1 MAGGGRSAPPTRDS
15 VATVTD
21 AESSLSSREASVD
34 APPTGG
40 ALPEGAVN
48 IAVGLIIA
56 GVATYA
62 FFRVGASA
70 LGGDEEFAPIA
81 AMWFA
86 MFALAPGF
94 FLPIEQELGRALAH
108 RRALGE
114 GGRPVVTKIAALT
127 LVVSIVVVVGLAIS
141 SPWLTGS
148 YFSGD
153 WLMFAALIIGFLSY
167 APVHLSRG
175 ICSGQGRFT
184 PFAVVVAS
192 DGVMKIVGTVAL
204 TAIGITAVGAYAFAI
219 AVAPLF
225 AVVAI
230 GLRGSLRTE
239 PGPPAQWREITQNF
253 GWLLLGT
260 ACAAVLL
267 NAGPIAANILASENE
282 ADAVTRFSYGVLLAR
297 VPLFMFQAIQ
307 ASLLPR
313 LARLAAQRSFDE
325 FRRGLRLLVIVVAAI
340 GVAGTI
346 FGALLGPW
354 TLRLVYDADLGGR
367 TLAMLALSSALYMM
381 ALAVSQA
388 VLALEDHAYVAL
400 GWVISLITFVI
411 GTWLSSDDVFQ
422 RIEIGL
428 VASSAAAVIA
438 FGLRLR
444 RRLSTLT

>member
-1 MAGGGRSAPPTRDS
+1 
-15 VATVTD
+15 VTD

-40 ALPEGAVN
+40 ALPEGAVT

-70 LGGDEEFAPIA
+70 LGGDEKFAPIA

-153 WLMFAALIIGFLSY
+153 WLMFGALIIGFLSY

-325 FRRGLRLLVIVVAAI
+325 FRRGLRLLVIVVAGI

-444 RRLSTLT
+444 RRLSRLT

>member
-1 MAGGGRSAPPTRDS
+1 MAGGGRSAPSTRDS
-15 VATVTD
+15 VSPVTD

-40 ALPEGAVN
+40 ALPEGAVT
-48 IAVGLIIA
+48 IAIGLIIA

-108 RRALGE
+108 RRALGQ

-127 LVVSIVVVVGLAIS
+127 LVVSTVVVVGLAIS

-148 YFSGD
+148 YFSGN
-153 WLMFAALIIGFLSY
+153 WLMFGALIIGFLSY

-204 TAIGITAVGAYAFAI
+204 TVIGTTAVGAYAFAI

-225 AVVAI
+225 AVIAI
-230 GLRGSLRTE
+230 GMRGSLRTE

-260 ACAAVLL
+260 TCAATLL

-325 FRRGLRLLVIVVAAI
+325 FRRGLRLLVIVVAGI

-354 TLRLVYDADLGGR
+354 TLRLVYDADLGSR

-400 GWVISLITFVI
+400 GWVISIIMFVI

>member
-1 MAGGGRSAPPTRDS
+1 M
-15 VATVTD
+15 TD
-21 AESSLSSREASVD
+21 AESSLTSRETLVD
-34 APPTGG
+34 APPNGG
-40 ALPEGAVN
+40 ALPEGAVT
-48 IAVGLIIA
+48 IAIGLIIA

-81 AMWFA
+81 ALWFA

-108 RRALGE
+108 RRALGY
-114 GGRPVVTKIAALT
+114 GGGPVVAKIAVLT
-127 LVVSIVVVVGLAIS
+127 LVVSVVVVIGLAIS
-141 SPWLTGS
+141 APWLTSS

-153 WLMFAALIIGFLSY
+153 WWMFGALIIGFLSY

-192 DGVMKIVGTVAL
+192 DGVMKIAGTIAL
-204 TAIGITAVGAYAFAI
+204 AAIGITAIGAYAFAI
-219 AVAPLF
+219 AVAPLL
-225 AVVAI
+225 AVAAI
-230 GLRGSLRTE
+230 SVRGHLRTNA
-239 PGPPAQWREITQNF
+239 GPPAQWREITQNF

-260 ACAAVLL
+260 VCAALLL
-267 NAGPIAANILASENE
+267 NAGPIAANLLASDSQ

-325 FRRGLRLLVIVVAAI
+325 FRRGLRLLVLVVTGI

-346 FGALLGPW
+346 YGALLGPW
-354 TLRLVYDADLGGR
+354 TLRLVYNADLTGT

-381 ALAVSQA
+381 ALAISQA

-400 GWVISLITFVI
+400 GWVIALITFI
-411 GTWLSSDDVFQ
+411 LGTWLSSDDAFQ

-428 VASSAAAVIA
+428 VASSLAAVAA

-444 RRLSTLT
+444 RRLSALN

>member
-1 MAGGGRSAPPTRDS
+1 MTDAVAPVPDQQIRSREQGRS
-15 VATVTD
+15 
-21 AESSLSSREASVD
+21 
-34 APPTGG
+34 GG
-40 ALPEGAVN
+40 AIPEGAIT
-48 IAVGLIIA
+48 IAIGLIIA
-56 GVATYA
+56 GIATYA

-108 RRALGE
+108 RRALDQ
-114 GGRPVVTKIAALT
+114 GGRPVVIKVSILT
-127 LVVSIVVVVGLAIS
+127 LVVSVIVIAVLGIS

-148 YFSGD
+148 YFAGD
-153 WLMFAALIIGFLSY
+153 WWMFGALLIGFAAY

-175 ICSGQGRFT
+175 ICSGLGRFT

-192 DGVMKIVGTVAL
+192 DGVMKILGTVLLA
-204 TAIGITAVGAYAFAI
+204 AIGIAAVGAYAFAI

-230 GLRGSLRTE
+230 GLGGFLRTE
-239 PGPPAQWREITQNF
+239 PGPPAQWREVSQNF

-260 ACAAVLL
+260 SCAAVLL
-267 NAGPIAANILASENE
+267 NAGPIAANILAGDND
-282 ADAVTRFSYGVLLAR
+282 ADAVTRFGYGVLLAR

-313 LARLAAQRSFDE
+313 LARLAAQESFDE
-325 FRRGLRLLVIVVAAI
+325 FRRGLRLLIIVVAGI
-340 GVAGTI
+340 GVIGTMS
-346 FGALLGPW
+346 GGLLGPW
-354 TLRLVYDADLGGR
+354 ALKLIYGAELSGR

-381 ALAVSQA
+381 AIAVSQA

-400 GWVISLITFVI
+400 GWGIAVVTFFA
-411 GTWLSSDDVFQ
+411 GTWLSSDELFQ

-428 VASSAAAVIA
+428 VTSSTAAVGA
-438 FGLRLR
+438 FSIRLRARLR
-444 RRLSTLT
+444 RLV

>member
-1 MAGGGRSAPPTRDS
+1 M
-15 VATVTD
+15 TD

-40 ALPEGAVN
+40 ALPEGAVT
-48 IAVGLIIA
+48 IAIGLIIA
-56 GVATYA
+56 GAATYA

-114 GGRPVVTKIAALT
+114 GGRPVVTKIATLT
-127 LVVSIVVVVGLAIS
+127 SVVSIVVVVGLAIS

-148 YFSGD
+148 YFAGD

-204 TAIGITAVGAYAFAI
+204 TVIGITAVGAYAFAI

-325 FRRGLRLLVIVVAAI
+325 FRRGLRLLVIVVAGI

-400 GWVISLITFVI
+400 GWVISVITFVV

>member
-1 MAGGGRSAPPTRDS
+1 M
-15 VATVTD
+15 TD
-21 AESSLSSREASVD
+21 AESSLSSREASAD

-40 ALPEGAVN
+40 ALPEGAVT
-48 IAVGLIIA
+48 IAVGLIIT

-153 WLMFAALIIGFLSY
+153 WLMFGALIIGFLSY

-388 VLALEDHAYVAL
+388 VLALEDHAYMAL
-400 GWVISLITFVI
+400 GWVISLITFVT

-444 RRLSTLT
+444 WRLSTLT

>member
-1 MAGGGRSAPPTRDS
+1 M
-15 VATVTD
+15 TD
-21 AESSLSSREASVD
+21 AESSLTSRETLVD
-34 APPTGG
+34 APPNGG
-40 ALPEGAVN
+40 ALPEGAVT

-81 AMWFA
+81 ALWFA

-108 RRALGE
+108 RRALGY
-114 GGRPVVTKIAALT
+114 GGGPVVAKIAILT
-127 LVVSIVVVVGLAIS
+127 LAVSVVVVIGLAS
-141 SPWLTGS
+141 SAPWLTSS

-153 WLMFAALIIGFLSY
+153 WWMFGALIIGFLSY

-192 DGVMKIVGTVAL
+192 DGVMKIAGTIAL
-204 TAIGITAVGAYAFAI
+204 TAIGITAIGAYAFAI
-219 AVAPLF
+219 AVAPLL

-230 GLRGSLRTE
+230 SVRGHLRTN

-260 ACAAVLL
+260 VCAAVLL
-267 NAGPIAANILASENE
+267 NAGPIAANLLASDSQ

-325 FRRGLRLLVIVVAAI
+325 FRRGLRLLVLVVTGI

-346 FGALLGPW
+346 YGALLGPW
-354 TLRLVYDADLGGR
+354 TLRLVYNADLTGS

-381 ALAVSQA
+381 ALAISQA

-400 GWVISLITFVI
+400 GWVIALITFI
-411 GTWLSSDDVFQ
+411 LGTWLSSDDAFQ

-428 VASSAAAVIA
+428 VASSLAAVTT

-444 RRLSTLT
+444 RRLGALN

>member
-1 MAGGGRSAPPTRDS
+1 M
-15 VATVTD
+15 TD

-40 ALPEGAVN
+40 ALPEGAVT

-148 YFSGD
+148 YFSGE

-184 PFAVVVAS
+184 PFAVIVAS

-313 LARLAAQRSFDE
+313 LARLAAQRSFEE

-354 TLRLVYDADLGGR
+354 TLRLVYEADLGGR

>member
-1 MAGGGRSAPPTRDS
+1 M
-15 VATVTD
+15 TD

-40 ALPEGAVN
+40 ALPEGAVT
-48 IAVGLIIA
+48 IAVGLIIT

-153 WLMFAALIIGFLSY
+153 WLMFGALIIGFLSY

-400 GWVISLITFVI
+400 GWVISLITFVT

>member
-1 MAGGGRSAPPTRDS
+1 M
-15 VATVTD
+15 TD

-34 APPTGG
+34 APSNGG
-40 ALPEGAVN
+40 ALPEGAVT

-94 FLPIEQELGRALAH
+94 YLPIEQELGRALAH

-325 FRRGLRLLVIVVAAI
+325 FRRGLRLLVIVVAGI

-367 TLAMLALSSALYMM
+367 TRATLALSSALYMM

-400 GWVISLITFVI
+400 GWVISIITFVI

-444 RRLSTLT
+444 RRLSTVT

>member
-1 MAGGGRSAPPTRDS
+1 MLGIALIS
-15 VATVTD
+15 VTD
-21 AESSLSSREASVD
+21 AVTPVPDPQMRSRDTSRS
-34 APPTGG
+34 GG
-40 ALPEGAVN
+40 AIPEGAIT
-48 IAVGLIIA
+48 IAIGLIIA
-56 GVATYA
+56 GIATYA

-108 RRALGE
+108 RRALGQ
-114 GGRPVVTKIAALT
+114 GGRSVVKKVSILT
-127 LVVSIVVVVGLAIS
+127 LIVSTMVVLVLTIS

-148 YFSGD
+148 YFAGD
-153 WLMFAALIIGFLSY
+153 WWMFGALLVGFAAY

-175 ICSGQGRFT
+175 ICSGLGRFT

-192 DGVMKIVGTVAL
+192 DGVMKILGTVLLAM
-204 TAIGITAVGAYAFAI
+204 IGITAVGAYAFAI
-219 AVAPLF
+219 AIAPLF

-230 GLRGSLRTE
+230 GLGGKLRTE
-239 PGPPAQWREITQNF
+239 PGPPAQWREVSQNF

-267 NAGPIAANILASENE
+267 NAGPIAANLLSSDAD
-282 ADAVTRFSYGVLLAR
+282 ADAVTRFGYGVLLAR

-313 LARLAAQRSFDE
+313 LARLAAQESFDE
-325 FRRGLRLLVIVVAAI
+325 FRRGLRLLIIVVAII
-340 GVAGTI
+340 GVIGTI
-346 FGALLGPW
+346 GGGLVGPW
-354 TLRLVYDADLGGR
+354 TLELVYKAELSGR

-381 ALAVSQA
+381 AIAVSQA

-400 GWVISLITFVI
+400 GWVTAVVTFI
-411 GTWLSSDDVFQ
+411 AGTWVSSDDLFQ

-428 VASSAAAVIA
+428 VASSAAAVLS
-438 FGLRLR
+438 FGLRLSFR
-444 RRLSTLT
+444 LRRLD

>member
-1 MAGGGRSAPPTRDS
+1 MVGQLPQQGIALPP
-15 VATVTD
+15 VTD

-34 APPTGG
+34 APPTGR
-40 ALPEGAVN
+40 ALPEGAVT

-153 WLMFAALIIGFLSY
+153 WLMFGALIIGFLSY

-267 NAGPIAANILASENE
+267 NAGPIAANILASESE

>member
-1 MAGGGRSAPPTRDS
+1 MIGHPRDRA
-15 VATVTD
+15 VAFIPVTD
-21 AESSLSSREASVD
+21 TAAPFPGQEETSLSANRS
-34 APPTGG
+34 GG
-40 ALPEGAVN
+40 AIPEGAVT
-48 IAVGLIIA
+48 IAIGLIVA
-56 GVATYA
+56 GIATYA

-108 RRALGE
+108 RRALGQ
-114 GGRPVVTKIAALT
+114 GGRSVVVKVSILT
-127 LVVSIVVVVGLAIS
+127 LIVSVTVIAVLTIS

-148 YFSGD
+148 YFAGD
-153 WLMFAALIIGFLSY
+153 WWMFGALLVGFAAY

-175 ICSGQGRFT
+175 ICSGLGRFT

-192 DGVMKIVGTVAL
+192 DGVMKILGTVLLA
-204 TAIGITAVGAYAFAI
+204 AIGIAAVGAYAFAI
-219 AVAPLF
+219 AIAPLF

-230 GLRGSLRTE
+230 GLGGYLRTE
-239 PGPPAQWREITQNF
+239 PGPPAEWREVSQNF

-267 NAGPIAANILASENE
+267 NAGPIAANILATESD
-282 ADAVTRFSYGVLLAR
+282 ADAVTRFGYGVLLAR

-313 LARLAAQRSFDE
+313 LARLAAQESFEE
-325 FRRGLRLLVIVVAAI
+325 FRRGLRLLIIVVAGI
-340 GVAGTI
+340 GTI
-346 FGALLGPW
+346 GTIAGGLLGPW
-354 TLRLVYDADLGGR
+354 TLKLVYGADLSGR

-400 GWVISLITFVI
+400 GWGIAAVTFI
-411 GTWLSSDDVFQ
+411 AGTWLSSEELFQ

-428 VASSAAAVIA
+428 VASSAAAVGA
-438 FGLRLR
+438 FSLRLR
-444 RRLSTLT
+444 YRLQRLN

>member
-1 MAGGGRSAPPTRDS
+1 M
-15 VATVTD
+15 TD
-21 AESSLSSREASVD
+21 AESSLTSRETLVD
-34 APPTGG
+34 APPNGG
-40 ALPEGAVN
+40 ALPEGAVT
-48 IAVGLIIA
+48 IAIGLIIA

-81 AMWFA
+81 ALWFA

-108 RRALGE
+108 RRALGY
-114 GGRPVVTKIAALT
+114 GGGPVVAKIAFLT
-127 LVVSIVVVVGLAIS
+127 LVVSVVVVIGLAIS
-141 SPWLTGS
+141 APWLTSS

-153 WLMFAALIIGFLSY
+153 WWMFGALIIGFLSY

-192 DGVMKIVGTVAL
+192 DGVMKIAGTIAL
-204 TAIGITAVGAYAFAI
+204 TSIGITAIGAYAFAI
-219 AVAPLF
+219 AVAPLL
-225 AVVAI
+225 AVLAI
-230 GLRGSLRTE
+230 SARGHLRTN

-260 ACAAVLL
+260 VCAAVLL
-267 NAGPIAANILASENE
+267 NAGPIAANLLASDNQ
-282 ADAVTRFSYGVLLAR
+282 ADAVTRFGYGVLLAR

-325 FRRGLRLLVIVVAAI
+325 FRRGLRLLVLVVTGI

-346 FGALLGPW
+346 YGALLGPW
-354 TLRLVYDADLGGR
+354 TLRLVYNADLTGS

-381 ALAVSQA
+381 ALAISQA

-400 GWVISLITFVI
+400 GWVIALITFI
-411 GTWLSSDDVFQ
+411 LGTWLSSDDAFQ

-428 VASSAAAVIA
+428 VASSLAAVTA

-444 RRLSTLT
+444 RRLSALN

>member
-1 MAGGGRSAPPTRDS
+1 MVGQRPQQGIAFPP
-15 VATVTD
+15 VTD

-40 ALPEGAVN
+40 ALPEGAVT
-48 IAVGLIIA
+48 IAIGLIVA

-127 LVVSIVVVVGLAIS
+127 LVVSIVVIIGLAIS

-325 FRRGLRLLVIVVAAI
+325 FRRGLRLLVIVVAGI

-367 TLAMLALSSALYMM
+367 TLATLALSSALYMM

>member
-1 MAGGGRSAPPTRDS
+1 M
-15 VATVTD
+15 TD

-40 ALPEGAVN
+40 ALPEGAVT
-48 IAVGLIIA
+48 IAIGLIIA

-153 WLMFAALIIGFLSY
+153 WLMFGALIIGFLSY

-267 NAGPIAANILASENE
+267 NAGPIAANILASESE

-428 VASSAAAVIA
+428 VTSSAAAVIA

>member
-1 MAGGGRSAPPTRDS
+1 M
-15 VATVTD
+15 TD
-21 AESSLSSREASVD
+21 AESSLTSRETLVD
-34 APPTGG
+34 APPNGG
-40 ALPEGAVN
+40 ALPEGAVT

-81 AMWFA
+81 ALWFA

-108 RRALGE
+108 RRALGY
-114 GGRPVVTKIAALT
+114 GGGPVVAKIAILT
-127 LVVSIVVVVGLAIS
+127 LAVSVVVVIGLAS
-141 SPWLTGS
+141 SAPWLTSS

-153 WLMFAALIIGFLSY
+153 WLMFGALVIGFLSY

-192 DGVMKIVGTVAL
+192 DGVMKIAGTIAL
-204 TAIGITAVGAYAFAI
+204 TAIGITAIGAYAFAI
-219 AVAPLF
+219 AVAPLL

-230 GLRGSLRTE
+230 SVRGHLRTN

-260 ACAAVLL
+260 VCAAVLL
-267 NAGPIAANILASENE
+267 NAGPIAANLLASDSQ

-325 FRRGLRLLVIVVAAI
+325 FRRGLRLLVLVVTGI

-346 FGALLGPW
+346 YGALLGPW
-354 TLRLVYDADLGGR
+354 TLRLVYNADLTGS

-381 ALAVSQA
+381 ALAISQA

-400 GWVISLITFVI
+400 GWVIALITFI
-411 GTWLSSDDVFQ
+411 LGTWLSSDDAFQ

-428 VASSAAAVIA
+428 VASSLAAVTT

-444 RRLSTLT
+444 RRLGALN

>member
-1 MAGGGRSAPPTRDS
+1 M
-15 VATVTD
+15 TD

-40 ALPEGAVN
+40 ALPEGAVT

-325 FRRGLRLLVIVVAAI
+325 FRSGLRLLVIVVAGI

>member
-1 MAGGGRSAPPTRDS
+1 MVGQHPQQRIAFPA
-15 VATVTD
+15 VTD

-40 ALPEGAVN
+40 ALPEGAVT
-48 IAVGLIIA
+48 IAIGLIIA

-108 RRALGE
+108 RRALGQ

-127 LVVSIVVVVGLAIS
+127 LVVSTVVVVGLAIS

-148 YFSGD
+148 YFSGN
-153 WLMFAALIIGFLSY
+153 WLMFGALIIGFLSY

-204 TAIGITAVGAYAFAI
+204 TVIGTTAVGAYAFAI

-225 AVVAI
+225 AVIAI
-230 GLRGSLRTE
+230 GMRGSLRTE

-325 FRRGLRLLVIVVAAI
+325 FRRGLRLLVIVVAGI

-400 GWVISLITFVI
+400 GWVISIITFVI

>member
-1 MAGGGRSAPPTRDS
+1 M
-15 VATVTD
+15 TD
-21 AESSLSSREASVD
+21 AESSLTSRETLVD
-34 APPTGG
+34 SPPNGG
-40 ALPEGAVN
+40 ALPEGAVT
-48 IAVGLIIA
+48 IAIGLIIA

-81 AMWFA
+81 ALWFA

-108 RRALGE
+108 RRALGY
-114 GGRPVVTKIAALT
+114 GGGPVVAKIAFLT
-127 LVVSIVVVVGLAIS
+127 LVVSVVVVIGLAIS
-141 SPWLTGS
+141 APWLTSS

-153 WLMFAALIIGFLSY
+153 WWMFGALIIGFLSY

-192 DGVMKIVGTVAL
+192 DGVMKIAGTIAL
-204 TAIGITAVGAYAFAI
+204 TSIGITAIGAYAFAI
-219 AVAPLF
+219 AVAPLL
-225 AVVAI
+225 AVLAI
-230 GLRGSLRTE
+230 SARGHLRTN

-260 ACAAVLL
+260 VCAAVLL
-267 NAGPIAANILASENE
+267 NAGPIAANLLASDNQ
-282 ADAVTRFSYGVLLAR
+282 ADAVTRFGYGVLLAR

-325 FRRGLRLLVIVVAAI
+325 FRRGLRLLVLVVTGI

-346 FGALLGPW
+346 YGALLGPW
-354 TLRLVYDADLGGR
+354 TLRLVYNADLTGS

-381 ALAVSQA
+381 ALAISQA

-400 GWVISLITFVI
+400 GWVIALITFI
-411 GTWLSSDDVFQ
+411 LGTWLSSDDAFQ

-428 VASSAAAVIA
+428 VASSLAAVTA

-444 RRLSTLT
+444 RRLSALN

>member
-1 MAGGGRSAPPTRDS
+1 M
-15 VATVTD
+15 TD

-34 APPTGG
+34 APPSGG
-40 ALPEGAVN
+40 ALPEGAVT

-127 LVVSIVVVVGLAIS
+127 LVVSIVVVVGLTIS

-153 WLMFAALIIGFLSY
+153 WLMFGALIIGFLSY

-354 TLRLVYDADLGGR
+354 TLRLVYDADLSGR

-411 GTWLSSDDVFQ
+411 GTWLLSDDVFQ

>member
-1 MAGGGRSAPPTRDS
+1 M
-15 VATVTD
+15 TD

-40 ALPEGAVN
+40 ALPEGAVT
-48 IAVGLIIA
+48 IAIGLIIA

-108 RRALGE
+108 RRALGQ

-127 LVVSIVVVVGLAIS
+127 LVVSIVVVVGLVIS

-153 WLMFAALIIGFLSY
+153 WLMFGALIIGFLSY

-192 DGVMKIVGTVAL
+192 DGVMKIVGTVTL

-219 AVAPLF
+219 AIAPLF

-230 GLRGSLRTE
+230 GMRGSLRTE

-267 NAGPIAANILASENE
+267 NAGPIAANILASESE

-325 FRRGLRLLVIVVAAI
+325 FRRGLRLLVIVVAGI

-346 FGALLGPW
+346 FGGLLGPW
-354 TLRLVYDADLGGR
+354 TLKLVYDADLGGR

-400 GWVISLITFVI
+400 GWVISVITFVI

-438 FGLRLR
+438 FALRLR
-444 RRLSTLT
+444 RRLSTLN

>member
-1 MAGGGRSAPPTRDS
+1 M
-15 VATVTD
+15 TD

-40 ALPEGAVN
+40 ALPEGAVT

-127 LVVSIVVVVGLAIS
+127 LVVSIVVIIGLTIS

>member
-1 MAGGGRSAPPTRDS
+1 MVGQLPQQGIALPP
-15 VATVTD
+15 VTD

-40 ALPEGAVN
+40 ALPEGAVT

-127 LVVSIVVVVGLAIS
+127 LVVSIVVVFGLAIS

-153 WLMFAALIIGFLSY
+153 WLMFGALIIGFLSY

-260 ACAAVLL
+260 TCAAVLL
-267 NAGPIAANILASENE
+267 NAGPIAANILAGENE

>member
-1 MAGGGRSAPPTRDS
+1 MPP
-15 VATVTD
+15 VTD

-40 ALPEGAVN
+40 ALPEGAVT

-70 LGGDEEFAPIA
+70 LGGDEKFAPIA

-148 YFSGD
+148 YFSGE

-325 FRRGLRLLVIVVAAI
+325 FRRGLRLLVIVVAGI

-444 RRLSTLT
+444 RRLSRLT

>member
-1 MAGGGRSAPPTRDS
+1 M
-15 VATVTD
+15 TD
-21 AESSLSSREASVD
+21 AESSLTSRETLVD
-34 APPTGG
+34 APPNGG
-40 ALPEGAVN
+40 ALPEGAVT

-81 AMWFA
+81 ALWFA

-108 RRALGE
+108 RRALGY
-114 GGRPVVTKIAALT
+114 GGGPVVAKIAFLT
-127 LVVSIVVVVGLAIS
+127 LVVSVVVVIGLAIS
-141 SPWLTGS
+141 APWLTSS

-153 WLMFAALIIGFLSY
+153 WWMFGALIIGFLSY

-192 DGVMKIVGTVAL
+192 DGVMKIAGTIAL
-204 TAIGITAVGAYAFAI
+204 TAIGITAIGAYAFAI
-219 AVAPLF
+219 AVAPLL
-225 AVVAI
+225 AVAAVSV
-230 GLRGSLRTE
+230 RGHLRTN

-260 ACAAVLL
+260 VCAAVLL
-267 NAGPIAANILASENE
+267 NAGPIAANLLASDNQ

-325 FRRGLRLLVIVVAAI
+325 FRRGLRLLVLVVTGI

-346 FGALLGPW
+346 YGALLGPW
-354 TLRLVYDADLGGR
+354 TLRLVYNADLTGS

-381 ALAVSQA
+381 ALAISQA

-400 GWVISLITFVI
+400 GWVIALITFI
-411 GTWLSSDDVFQ
+411 LGTWLSSDDAFQ

-428 VASSAAAVIA
+428 VASSLAAVTA

-444 RRLSTLT
+444 RRLSALN

>member
-1 MAGGGRSAPPTRDS
+1 MTLHLLVEPYPRA
-15 VATVTD
+15 VT
-21 AESSLSSREASVD
+21 
-34 APPTGG
+34 
-40 ALPEGAVN
+40 
-48 IAVGLIIA
+48 IAIGLIIA

-70 LGGDEEFAPIA
+70 LGGGEEFAPIA

-108 RRALGE
+108 RRALGQ

-127 LVVSIVVVVGLAIS
+127 LVVSTVVVVGLAIS

-148 YFSGD
+148 YFSGN

-204 TAIGITAVGAYAFAI
+204 TVIGITAVGAYAFAI

-225 AVVAI
+225 AVIAI
-230 GLRGSLRTE
+230 GMRGSLRTE

-325 FRRGLRLLVIVVAAI
+325 FRRGLRLLVIVVAGI

-400 GWVISLITFVI
+400 GWVISIIMFVI

-444 RRLSTLT
+444 RRLSALN

>member
-1 MAGGGRSAPPTRDS
+1 MT
-15 VATVTD
+15 
-21 AESSLSSREASVD
+21 
-34 APPTGG
+34 
-40 ALPEGAVN
+40 

-108 RRALGE
+108 RRALNQ

-127 LVVSIVVVVGLAIS
+127 LVVSIVVVGGLAIS

-153 WLMFAALIIGFLSY
+153 WLMFGALIIGFLSY

-192 DGVMKIVGTVAL
+192 DGVMKIVGTLAL

-219 AVAPLF
+219 AIAPLF

-230 GLRGSLRTE
+230 GMRGSLRTE

-267 NAGPIAANILASENE
+267 NAGPIAANILSSESE
-282 ADAVTRFSYGVLLAR
+282 ANAVTRFSYGVLLAR

-325 FRRGLRLLVIVVAAI
+325 FRRGLRLLVVVVAGI

-400 GWVISLITFVI
+400 GWVISVITFVV

-444 RRLSTLT
+444 RRLSTLI

>member
-1 MAGGGRSAPPTRDS
+1 M
-15 VATVTD
+15 TD

-34 APPTGG
+34 APPAGG
-40 ALPEGAVN
+40 ALPEGAIT

-108 RRALGE
+108 RRALGQ

-127 LVVSIVVVVGLAIS
+127 LVVSIVVVVGLVIS

-153 WLMFAALIIGFLSY
+153 WLMFGALIIGFLSY

-192 DGVMKIVGTVAL
+192 DGVMKIVGTVTL

-219 AVAPLF
+219 AIAPLF

-230 GLRGSLRTE
+230 GMRGSLRTE

-260 ACAAVLL
+260 ACAATLL

-325 FRRGLRLLVIVVAAI
+325 FRRGLRLLVIVVAGI

-346 FGALLGPW
+346 FGGLLGPW
-354 TLRLVYDADLGGR
+354 TLKLVYDADLGGR

-400 GWVISLITFVI
+400 GWVISVITFVI

-438 FGLRLR
+438 FALRLR
-444 RRLSTLT
+444 RRLSTLN

>member
-1 MAGGGRSAPPTRDS
+1 M
-15 VATVTD
+15 TD

-40 ALPEGAVN
+40 ALPEGAVT

-127 LVVSIVVVVGLAIS
+127 LVVSIVVIAGLAIS

-411 GTWLSSDDVFQ
+411 GTWLSSYDVFQ

>member
-1 MAGGGRSAPPTRDS
+1 MVGQLPQQGIALPP
-15 VATVTD
+15 VTD

-40 ALPEGAVN
+40 ALPEGAVT

-153 WLMFAALIIGFLSY
+153 WLMFGALIIGFLSY

-325 FRRGLRLLVIVVAAI
+325 FRSGLRLLVIVVAGI

-411 GTWLSSDDVFQ
+411 GTWLSSYDVFQ

>member
-1 MAGGGRSAPPTRDS
+1 
-15 VATVTD
+15 VTD

-34 APPTGG
+34 APPSGG
-40 ALPEGAVN
+40 ALPEGAVT

-153 WLMFAALIIGFLSY
+153 WLMFGALIIGFLSY

-260 ACAAVLL
+260 ACAAALL

-411 GTWLSSDDVFQ
+411 GTWLLSDDVFQ

>member
-1 MAGGGRSAPPTRDS
+1 VVGQHPQQRIAFPA
-15 VATVTD
+15 VTD

-40 ALPEGAVN
+40 ALPEGAVT
-48 IAVGLIIA
+48 IAIGLIIA

-108 RRALGE
+108 RRALGQ

-127 LVVSIVVVVGLAIS
+127 LVVSTVVVVGLAIS

-148 YFSGD
+148 YFSGN
-153 WLMFAALIIGFLSY
+153 WLMFGALIIGFLSY

-204 TAIGITAVGAYAFAI
+204 TVIGTTAVGAYAFAI

-225 AVVAI
+225 AVIAI
-230 GLRGSLRTE
+230 GMRGSLRTE

-325 FRRGLRLLVIVVAAI
+325 FRRGLRLLVIVVAGI

-400 GWVISLITFVI
+400 GWVISIITFVI

-438 FGLRLR
+438 FGLRRR